1 MFFISFIL
9 FYVVGI
15 PLSVLIHEIGHA
27 LGVILFSKEK
37 AYVYLGTS
45 DPSNKENFRIG
56 RMHFHIRWG
65 YYGYCYPEKESSLTR
80 VQTIFFYVGGPVIS
94 LCLAV
99 LSYIAMNT
107 FTNEALRNFLNGFF
121 YMNGSLFLFTAIPII
136 YPKWLKPYAGLP
148 SDGYQIFYTLKKLK
162 I

>member
-1 MFFISFIL
+1 MLFISFIL

-15 PLSVLIHEIGHA
+15 PLSVLLHEIGHA

-37 AYVYLGTS
+37 VYIYLGTS
-45 DPSNKENFRIG
+45 DSTNKENFRIG
-56 RMHFHIRWG
+56 RMHFHLGWA
-65 YYGYCYPEKESSLTR
+65 YYGYCRLVKECALTR
-80 VQTIFFYVGGPVIS
+80 VQTIALLLGGPVMS

-99 LSYIAMNT
+99 LTIIAVNM
-107 FTNEALRNFLNGFF
+107 FTNDALQNFLNGCF
-121 YMNGSLFLFTAIPII
+121 YVNGALFLLTAIPII

-148 SDGYQIFYTLKKLK
+148 SDGYQIIRVLKNAK